1 MRRSCAGIHLVLLL
15 SCVVIV
21 IVIVLS
27 RLLCGCDW
35 CQAKVAL
42 RKGADINVKNLKGNT
57 PLHFC
62 FQYGYGESLGAYLI
76 SKGAD
81 ATARNRAGY
90 TCYEMGE

>member
-1 MRRSCAGIHLVLLL
+1 
-15 SCVVIV
+15 
-21 IVIVLS
+21 
-27 RLLCGCDW
+27 
-35 CQAKVAL
+35 VAL

-62 FQYGYGESLGAYLI
+62 FQFGYGDSLGEYLI

-90 TCYEMGE
+90 TCYEMAE